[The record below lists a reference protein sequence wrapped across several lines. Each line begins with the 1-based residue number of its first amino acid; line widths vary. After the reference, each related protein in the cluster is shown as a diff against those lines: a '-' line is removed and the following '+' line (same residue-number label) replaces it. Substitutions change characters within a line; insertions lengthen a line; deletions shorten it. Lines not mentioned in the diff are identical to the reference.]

1 MENPVFVC
9 FAVAIVLRI
18 PVPEIHV
25 HKQETGS
32 KDHTLA

>member
-1 MENPVFVC
+1 MENPVLVR
-9 FAVAIVLRI
+9 FAVAIVLCI

-25 HKQETGS
+25 HEQETGS